1 MNPKLIRTLL
11 ALAALVVATV
21 PAHAVTNPCAV
32 TTDLDNSGFPRMHI
46 TGSTAKQITTILVNP
61 TVPKATVS
69 IDCNGDGDTADPT
82 DLPPADFN
90 GAFDTYDVQMKGTDT
105 VNFTVVA
112 GTYPGL
118 RLNPQFLMGPGTN
131 ALNVTFTGV
140 VLSANSRVSLEI
152 VGGAGNDTMTLN
164 PPRLN
169 ASAFLI
175 NADTGAGNDVFT
187 INQLDQ
193 VLNSDFEADVNLGL
207 GTNTFNYN
215 QSPGAVA
222 SAFAGSN
229 VSVSVD
235 GGSGIDV
242 VNVGL
247 KAIQINSKAYFATDL
262 GAGNDKFIA
271 TIDET
276 SFINYGGGG
285 EIHLDANGGA
295 GTNVLTVT
303 RNGTTGRPVVA
314 LGNLFDVRLKG
325 GSGVDTLTLDLDNL
339 FNLGASGFDGIFRVR
354 MDGGAGNDLINFT
367 AATGA
372 PALATAVHDV
382 VITGGGG
389 TDKLNINYTNTSPTA
404 NAAATYGP
412 PGKILID
419 GFTGLD
425 TCVINTNTTGII
437 NKRDCEL

>member
-11 ALAALVVATV
+11 ALAAL
-21 PAHAVTNPCAV
+21 AVTALPAYAVSPCAI
-32 TTDLDNSGFPRMHI
+32 TTDLDNAGFPRMHI

-69 IDCNGDGDTADPT
+69 VDCNGDGDTTDST

-90 GAFDTYDVQMKGTDT
+90 QAFYTYDIQMKGTDT

-112 GTYPGL
+112 GTYSGL
-118 RLNPQFLMGPGTN
+118 RLNPQILMGPGTN
-131 ALNVTFTGV
+131 ALNVFFTGV
-140 VLSANSRVSLEI
+140 ILQANSRVSFEI
-152 VGGAGNDTMTLN
+152 VGGAGNDTMSLN
-164 PPRLN
+164 LPRLN

-175 NADTGAGNDVFT
+175 NADAGAGNDVFT

-193 VLNSDFEADVNLGL
+193 VLNSDLEADVNLGV

-215 QSPGAVA
+215 QSAGAVA

-247 KAIQINSKAYFATDL
+247 KAIEISSKVYFATDL
-262 GAGNDKFIA
+262 GAGNDKFTA

-325 GSGVDTLTLDLDNL
+325 GSGVDTLNLDINNL

-354 MDGGAGNDLINFT
+354 MDGGGGNDLINFT
-367 AATGA
+367 AVTGA

-382 VITGGGG
+382 VITGGAG
-389 TDKLNINYTNTSPTA
+389 TDKLNINYTNTSPTQ

-412 PGKILID
+412 AGKILID

-425 TCVINTNTTGII
+425 TCVINTNGLTII